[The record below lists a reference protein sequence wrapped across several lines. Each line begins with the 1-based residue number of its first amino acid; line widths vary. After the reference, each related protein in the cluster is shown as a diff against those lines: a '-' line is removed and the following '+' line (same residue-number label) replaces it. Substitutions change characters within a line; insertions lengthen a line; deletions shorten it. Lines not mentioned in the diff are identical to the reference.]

1 MCSPSYGAAAD
12 GRADLLQLPL
22 QLRCAGAR
30 RRRLYAAAMASPFR
44 YRMRVRWAECDLQGV
59 VFYANYLAY
68 FDVAMTELWRSA
80 VAPYGDMNENGAD
93 MVVAEARIAY
103 RASARFDDEID
114 LVASVLSMGETS
126 MTDGAGGRA
135 RRRGARRG

>member
-1 MCSPSYGAAAD
+1 MG
-12 GRADLLQLPL
+12 
-22 QLRCAGAR
+22 
-30 RRRLYAAAMASPFR
+30 SPFR

-126 MTDGAGGRA
+126 MRTALAVERQGEVLAEGELRHVFVDPATMRKRPIPEAVRSGLEQHTAA
-135 RRRGARRG
+135 EQPA

>member
-1 MCSPSYGAAAD
+1 MG
-12 GRADLLQLPL
+12 
-22 QLRCAGAR
+22 
-30 RRRLYAAAMASPFR
+30 SPFR

-80 VAPYGDMNENGAD
+80 VAPYGEMNENGAD

-114 LVASVLSMGETS
+114 LVAGVLSMGETS
-126 MTDGAGGRA
+126 MTTALAVERAGEVLAEGELRHVFVDPATMRKRSIPESVRA
-135 RRRGARRG
+135 GLDQHIVAAEQPA